1 MESEQSRKQSL
12 SQAETIKE
20 QLRKTNE
27 QLEGVIQELDKI
39 NVQQLP
45 ESSSLETLSQTT
57 EELEGMISKA
67 QNSIETPVIEA
78 EKVADTVEE
87 TKLPQEESSEPSALR
102 ITSKSAKLPKFQPQK
117 LLIIG
122 ITAAIAISLM
132 QIGLQFLPAQSQ
144 AIAETALPEITAEQ
158 PVVKKEVEKTI
169 EPKSETK
176 ETLIPEEIMI
186 TETGSERRTEI
197 QLIEPT
203 QTPSKK
209 QPEVKVVTPEV
220 KPEDKPPEV
229 KVVTPEVKPQEKLP
243 EVKVVTPEVKPQE
256 KLPEV
261 KVVTP
266 AVKPQEKP
274 PIELTPEQKLIAAIE
289 QRITKIATSYE
300 PELLTAIEA
309 DLKSSKL
316 SVTVDD
322 QWYQTKSDRQD
333 KIAYEILKRSRQL
346 AFDKLIIQDKDGKLL
361 ARNPVV
367 GNRMVI
373 LERNNVLKDTA
384 APAGRADLSGR
395 ASQAQAH
402 RE

>member
-12 SQAETIKE
+12 SQTETVKE

-27 QLEGVIQELDKI
+27 QLEGVIEELNKI
-39 NVQQLP
+39 TVQQLP
-45 ESSSLETLSQTT
+45 ESSSLETLIQTT
-57 EELEGMISKA
+57 EELEGMISQA
-67 QNSIETPVIEA
+67 QNSIENPVIAA
-78 EKVADTVEE
+78 EKAADTVQE
-87 TKLPQEESSEPSALR
+87 TKLPQEESSEKSALT
-102 ITSKSAKLPKFQPQK
+102 ITSKTAKVPKFQPQR

-122 ITAAIAISLM
+122 IAAAIAISLM

-144 AIAETALPEITAEQ
+144 AIAETAPPEIAAEQ

-169 EPKSETK
+169 EPKSEPK
-176 ETLIPEEIMI
+176 KTLIPEEIMI

-203 QTPSKK
+203 QTTSKK
-209 QPEVKVVTPEV
+209 PPEVEVVTPEV
-220 KPEDKPPEV
+220 KPEEKPPEV
-229 KVVTPEVKPQEKLP
+229 KVVTPEVKPEEKPP
-243 EVKVVTPEVKPQE
+243 EVKVVTPTVPS
-256 KLPEV
+256 
-261 KVVTP
+261 
-266 AVKPQEKP
+266 
-274 PIELTPEQKLIAAIE
+274 TPEQKLIAAIE
-289 QRITKIATSYE
+289 QRIAKIATSYE

-316 SVTVDD
+316 SITLDD

-346 AFDKLIIQDKDGKLL
+346 AFEKLIIQDKDGKLL

-373 LERNNVLKDTA
+373 LERNNE
-384 APAGRADLSGR
+384 
-395 ASQAQAH
+395 Q
-402 RE
+402 

>member
-1 MESEQSRKQSL
+1 MESEQSRKHSL

-20 QLRKTNE
+20 QLQKTND

-39 NVQQLP
+39 TVQQLP

-220 KPEDKPPEV
+220 KPQEKPPEV
-229 KVVTPEVKPQEKLP
+229 KVVTPEVKPQEKPP
-243 EVKVVTPEVKPQE
+243 EVKVVTPE
-256 KLPEV
+256 
-261 KVVTP
+261 
-266 AVKPQEKP
+266 VKPQEKP

-346 AFDKLIIQDKDGKLL
+346 AFEKLIIQDKDGKLL

-373 LERNNVLKDTA
+373 LERNNE
-384 APAGRADLSGR
+384 
-395 ASQAQAH
+395 Q
-402 RE
+402 